1 MRSYLPAPLRTLTT
15 AVAALAAT
23 CLIAAPQAA
32 PAQASSCVG
41 ATAIPTAATMDAAKA
56 ATLCLLNVQRA
67 ANGLKPLTENAGLEQ
82 VSDTYSRNMVAT
94 HVFDHVLADGIDLT
108 ARLTGYTGPADAWTI
123 GENIGYGESIQATPL
138 AMVIAWMNS
147 AGHRANI
154 LNGDF
159 TDVGIGIVNGTPVG
173 SGPNSATY
181 TTDFGDRTMPE
192 AAAPAA
198 PRYVT
203 PKRCTKAAI
212 AKLSKSGRKTRT
224 ASCARLRR
232 AAVRAARAAR

>member
-1 MRSYLPAPLRTLTT
+1 MRFLTPLRTLTT

-32 PAQASSCVG
+32 HAQDSGCLG
-41 ATAIPTAATMDAAKA
+41 AAVVPTAATMSTAKA

-67 ANGLKPLTENAGLEQ
+67 AHGLKPLTESSAIEQ
-82 VSDTYSRNMVAT
+82 VSDNYSRNMVLT
-94 HVFDHVLADGIDLT
+94 HVFEHVLADGIDLT
-108 ARLTGYTGPADAWTI
+108 ARLAAYTTPADAWTI
-123 GENIGYGESIQATPL
+123 GENIGYGESIQATPA

-159 TDVGIGIVNGTPVG
+159 TDVGIGIANGTPVG

-192 AAAPAA
+192 VTTPA

-203 PKRCTKAAI
+203 PKRCTRASI
-212 AKLSKSGRKTRT
+212 AKLSRSGRKTRT

-232 AAVRAARAAR
+232 AALRARSAR